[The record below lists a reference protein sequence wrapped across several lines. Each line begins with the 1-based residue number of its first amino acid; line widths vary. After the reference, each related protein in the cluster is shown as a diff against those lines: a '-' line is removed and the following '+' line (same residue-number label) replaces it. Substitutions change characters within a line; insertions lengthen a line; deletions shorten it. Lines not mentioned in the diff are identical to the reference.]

1 MKRHHRTRES
11 WEKWAALKRNGLPWT
26 ILEVTEVTADGKLR
40 CGYDEFDGR
49 PLGEKLETIEPGKMY
64 KI

>member
-11 WEKWAALKRNGLPWT
+11 WEKWAALRRKGLPWT
-26 ILEVTEVTADGKLR
+26 ILEVTEVTADGKII
-40 CGYDEFDGR
+40 CGYDEFDGLA
-49 PLGEKLETIEPGKMY
+49 LGGELKTIEPGRMY